1 MALVNPSYEEC
12 SFGFC
17 DMDPNRIY
25 CQDNILLYPGI
36 PVAQTTELESYP
48 TVMYTVYP
56 TVDMNDCDL
65 NFVKPFESSVS
76 SLVDAERVECGEVGI
91 FYTSSPERRP
101 SDESGKNYF
110 HNFDESL
117 SLSECSPKDGTEEK
131 SLLSSALSSSFENDN
146 EHFKVIDDS
155 GYYDKN
161 GCWYPTSNA
170 NSSAFSKSESDST
183 QIEFQS
189 SEDSSKV
196 PAILP
201 PSRLMMPKPLM
212 SYYNYYQRLD
222 LPSAAL
228 GRPHLV
234 HTFSTGGNISVEDL
248 WLAHMKL
255 LFRNFPHKWTLS
267 AAHSSA
273 QFDQTYNSF
282 KDLAKVR
289 FYCQNCLDGWTSMF
303 GVVVFFYSWNKEKSC
318 GQIWYQ
324 VSGQKC
330 GKCNPDTFEMP
341 LWYPEE
347 AQKVI
352 TNLYYEIASRFYG
365 LRTPQHIR
373 TRRLGQPINQHNRSL
388 CEGCTHGLCKQDGSK
403 NNLPSC
409 DPQRS
414 SFKQSLYGLSDVT
427 CYSNV
432 NPDFASLPY
441 NLPTGGTPY
450 FPSHSTT
457 FPISSSIPYSPAIHP
472 APPPYLPNSAS
483 YFDPMYQCPPIN
495 YDVSYYPNYVP
506 QMTLCYP
513 LLNY

>member
-76 SLVDAERVECGEVGI
+76 SIVDAERVECGEVGI

-234 HTFSTGGNISVEDL
+234 HTFSTGGNMLVSTL
-248 WLAHMKL
+248 WEVL
-255 LFRNFPHKWTLS
+255 
-267 AAHSSA
+267 
-273 QFDQTYNSF
+273 
-282 KDLAKVR
+282 
-289 FYCQNCLDGWTSMF
+289 
-303 GVVVFFYSWNKEKSC
+303 YS
-318 GQIWYQ
+318 Y
-324 VSGQKC
+324 
-330 GKCNPDTFEMP
+330 
-341 LWYPEE
+341 
-347 AQKVI
+347 
-352 TNLYYEIASRFYG
+352 
-365 LRTPQHIR
+365 
-373 TRRLGQPINQHNRSL
+373 
-388 CEGCTHGLCKQDGSK
+388 
-403 NNLPSC
+403 
-409 DPQRS
+409 
-414 SFKQSLYGLSDVT
+414 
-427 CYSNV
+427 
-432 NPDFASLPY
+432 
-441 NLPTGGTPY
+441 
-450 FPSHSTT
+450 
-457 FPISSSIPYSPAIHP
+457 
-472 APPPYLPNSAS
+472 
-483 YFDPMYQCPPIN
+483 
-495 YDVSYYPNYVP
+495 
-506 QMTLCYP
+506 
-513 LLNY
+513 